1 MSLNVK
7 GSVRTSLIAGT
18 KRIPPPA
25 DSGKGQLTQPEILL
39 SFRKLFANGRAL
51 FANDPGDRHPSLN
64 KYKGP
69 GTLIVTYS

>member
-1 MSLNVK
+1 M
-7 GSVRTSLIAGT
+7 GWIAVVV
-18 KRIPPPA
+18 
-25 DSGKGQLTQPEILL
+25 